1 MSNPAT
7 EFHISPS
14 SGVPIYR
21 QIMDQVRA
29 MVSSGRLKA
38 GDLLPSVRQMASDLE
53 INMMTVS
60 KAYAKL
66 ESDQIVERVRGRGMR
81 VAEQETNGSV
91 SHRQAELK
99 SIVDGLVT
107 RGQQLKLTDAQILAA
122 VRAVLKER
130 RS

>member
-1 MSNPAT
+1 
-7 EFHISPS
+7 
-14 SGVPIYR
+14 
-21 QIMDQVRA
+21 
-29 MVSSGRLKA
+29 
-38 GDLLPSVRQMASDLE
+38 
-53 INMMTVS
+53 MMTVS

-81 VAEQETNGSV
+81 VAKQKTNGSV

-107 RGQQLKLTDAQILAA
+107 RGQQLKLTDAQILAT

>member
-1 MSNPAT
+1 MSSPAT

-29 MVSSGRLKA
+29 MVSSGRLKT
-38 GDLLPSVRQMASDLE
+38 GDLLPSVRQMAGDLE

-66 ESDQIVERVRGRGMR
+66 EADQIVERVRGRGMR
-81 VAEQETNGSV
+81 VAEQQANGSV
-91 SHRQAELK
+91 AHRQAELK